1 MSEEIAIRVDNVS
14 KNFKLPHERAG
25 SVKSIFTNPFSAKNH
40 KTVEVQHALKNV
52 SFEIKKGEFFGIVG
66 RNGSGKSTMLKMLA
80 GIYQPTHGKIHVAG
94 KLVPFIELGVGF
106 NPELSGRENVYLN
119 GALLGFS
126 SQEVDAMY
134 NEIVEFAELEKFM
147 DQKLKN
153 YSSGMQVRLAFSMA
167 VRARADILL
176 IDEVLAVGDADFQR
190 KCFEY
195 FKKLKKDKKTVVFV
209 SHDMGAV
216 REFCDRALLIDS
228 SELISIG
235 TTESI
240 TDKYSKLFLDD
251 DEEAEEVQQTFIE
264 ETEKRWGNG
273 KIKIEHVAITKSEQ
287 EIKIKATARVNS
299 DLGSV
304 ICGVH
309 INSQDGTEL
318 TAVNNR
324 MIRIQDLKDVK
335 VGQEVEI
342 YWKMG
347 NVFNDGKFFVTLT
360 LTSETGIAY
369 DWYVDAGNFTIKR
382 PERSTTPILPPIE
395 LGYKIN

>member
-1 MSEEIAIRVDNVS
+1 
-14 KNFKLPHERAG
+14 
-25 SVKSIFTNPFSAKNH
+25 
-40 KTVEVQHALKNV
+40 
-52 SFEIKKGEFFGIVG
+52 
-66 RNGSGKSTMLKMLA
+66 
-80 GIYQPTHGKIHVAG
+80 
-94 KLVPFIELGVGF
+94 
-106 NPELSGRENVYLN
+106 
-119 GALLGFS
+119 
-126 SQEVDAMY
+126 
-134 NEIVEFAELEKFM
+134 
-147 DQKLKN
+147 
-153 YSSGMQVRLAFSMA
+153 
-167 VRARADILL
+167 
-176 IDEVLAVGDADFQR
+176 
-190 KCFEY
+190 
-195 FKKLKKDKKTVVFV
+195 
-209 SHDMGAV
+209 MGAV

-264 ETEKRWGNG
+264 ETEKRWGDG